1 MKGGGTCSNLRNKM
15 GIRWGKLL
23 DFGKES
29 GPGMREYSCFV
40 TQELGQLVLL
50 VFQKFLNCSRSDI
63 ERSLY

>member
-1 MKGGGTCSNLRNKM
+1 M

-40 TQELGQLVLL
+40 AQESGQLVLS
-50 VFQKFLNCSRSDI
+50 VFQKFLNCSQSDI